1 MRIGVILGLVLGLQ
15 LWGVEKSLTRT
26 DVRLTMREI
35 FSYHVENKELSTEIV
50 RRTLKIYIEQ
60 FDPQKLYLTQD
71 EVDIYLNP
79 SYSLVNRVIDGYFS
93 DDISVFE
100 SMNQI
105 FVNAVARSRSYRRA
119 MVSELV
125 ASEEYATPPDL
136 QKYAESPD
144 KLKERVYQHLS
155 SKLKANMDTKKKQA
169 AFVMWQRRVERYEK
183 GYLSADTHHIT
194 LHALRAMARSL
205 DAHTGYYSPQEAAEI
220 RSSLQKEF
228 EGVGVV
234 FREEIDGVYVGGL
247 VPGSPASRS
256 EMIEVGDILVGVDGC
271 DVDALPYDEVLD
283 KLRGPV
289 GASVKLTFLRGAKKI
304 QVELKREKIAL
315 NEERVSVSFEKVS
328 DGVIGKLTIPAF
340 YDNGRDI
347 ALDTDLK
354 EALRFLEKSGPI
366 RGLILDLRENTG
378 GFLTQAVKVA
388 GMFIPNGLIVISKY
402 SNGETRYTRDI
413 DGRKTYEGPL
423 LILTSK
429 MSASASEIVAGAL
442 QDYGAA
448 LIIGDSRTF
457 GKGSM
462 QYQTITDDK
471 AKAFYKVTVGRYYTA
486 SGRSPQIEGVKAD
499 IVIPSPLANVNVGE
513 RYLKYP
519 LSGDQLDQVSPTSQG
534 GFRSFE
540 NPVPY
545 LKMKESPSR
554 KMLSTLVKNSQQRL
568 AKDPDFQSFLKMI
581 DGKGSAPKR
590 GENWGEEDLQ
600 LREAVKIIQDML
612 FLANNP

>member
-1 MRIGVILGLVLGLQ
+1 MFIILVLGWAFQIWGIEKQ
-15 LWGVEKSLTRT
+15 LVRT
-26 DVRLTMREI
+26 DVRMTMREM
-35 FSYHVENKELSTEIV
+35 FSYHVENKELSPEIV

-60 FDPQKLYLTQD
+60 FDSQKLYLTQE
-71 EVDIYLNP
+71 EVNAYLNP
-79 SYSLVNRVIDGYFS
+79 SYALISRIIDCYFS

-100 SMNQI
+100 TINQI
-105 FVNAVARSRSYRRA
+105 FTSAIHRSRQYREGMLSRLA
-119 MVSELV
+119 EGGQPMP
-125 ASEEYATPPDL
+125 APDL
-136 QKYAESPD
+136 QKYAETPAQLEARMEQYLASR
-144 KLKERVYQHLS
+144 LKP
-155 SKLKANMDTKKKQA
+155 NMDVKKKQA
-169 AFVMWQRRVERYEK
+169 AFIMWQRRVERFEK
-183 GYLSADTHHIT
+183 GYLGGDVHHIT
-194 LHALRAMARSL
+194 MHALKAMAKSL

-234 FREEIDGVYVGGL
+234 FREEIDGVYVGG
-247 VPGSPASRS
+247 VVQGSPAERS
-256 EMIEVGDILVGVDGC
+256 SVIEAGDLLIAIDEYEVT
-271 DVDALPYDEVLD
+271 ALPYDEVLD
-283 KLRGPV
+283 RLKGKV
-289 GASVKLTFLRGAKKI
+289 GSTVKLKFQRGEKVI
-304 QVELKREKIAL
+304 IVDLKREKIAL
-315 NEERVSVSFEKVS
+315 NDERLTVSFDRVAG
-328 DGVIGKLTIPAF
+328 GVIGKLSIPAF
-340 YDNGRDI
+340 YDNGRNI
-347 ALDTDLK
+347 SLDNDLR
-354 EALRFLEKSGPI
+354 EALRFLEKNGPI

-423 LILTSK
+423 LVLTSK
-429 MSASASEIVAGAL
+429 LSASASEIVAGAL

-499 IVIPSPLANVNVGE
+499 IVIPSEIANVNIGE
-513 RYLKYP
+513 RFLKYP
-519 LSGDQLDQVSPTSQG
+519 LSGDQLDQVTPGGQG

-545 LKMKESPSR
+545 LKMRESPYR
-554 KMLSTLVKNSQQRL
+554 KMLGKLIKNSQERL
-568 AKDPDFQSFLKMI
+568 SKDPDFQIFLQSI
-581 DGKGSAPKR
+581 EGKASSPKR
-590 GENWGEEDLQ
+590 GENWGVADLQ
-600 LREAVKIIQDML
+600 LKEAVKIIQDML